1 MGERGAR
8 NEPATPDDIAA
19 MAAIVREGIAAGALG
34 FSTSRT
40 IVHMA
45 IDGEPVDVLYDR
57 PRLPTWRT
65 ENL

>member
-1 MGERGAR
+1 VLGEATWTKERLAR
-8 NEPATPDDIAA
+8 ARQALPNPI
-19 MAAIVREGIAAGALG
+19 AGADHWGELA
-34 FSTSRT
+34 FA
-40 IVHMA
+40 A